1 MQKLYLVAVS
11 RFPLTELVQQLN
23 ASALAIVVAD
33 FIIYKREQHAC
44 ATAADLPLYIHLGQ
58 LWPTDDS
65 RRIPDPEDLI
75 RELMPIMRAG
85 DVLAHPF
92 TRYPGGFVSAKSA
105 FVSRGG
111 HHARNGSTGNV
122 FGTGGADSHGKRIV
136 TMHGDCHLLKS
147 PHALLH
153 DRPAER
159 VLSPIVVRH
168 EPVGVRQVGPG
179 QPRQR

>member
-1 MQKLYLVAVS
+1 
-11 RFPLTELVQQLN
+11 
-23 ASALAIVVAD
+23 
-33 FIIYKREQHAC
+33 
-44 ATAADLPLYIHLGQ
+44 
-58 LWPTDDS
+58 
-65 RRIPDPEDLI
+65 
-75 RELMPIMRAG
+75 MPIMRAG

-122 FGTGGADSHGKRIV
+122 FGIGGADSHGKRIV

-168 EPVGVRQVGPG
+168 EPVGVRRVGPG